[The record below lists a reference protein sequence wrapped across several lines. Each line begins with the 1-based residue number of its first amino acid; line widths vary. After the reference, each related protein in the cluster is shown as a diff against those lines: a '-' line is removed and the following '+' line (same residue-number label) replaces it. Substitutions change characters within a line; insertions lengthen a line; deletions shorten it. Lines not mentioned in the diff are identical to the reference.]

1 MKYLILS
8 QGKQAIIDDE
18 DFEFLNQRKWSFR
31 SDGYAVGRDKGK
43 LVRLHRFIMRTPNG
57 MLTDHINGDR
67 LDNRK
72 SNLRICNDLQNC
84 WNRHSKAKNFSGV
97 QGVYWNKSLKK
108 WRAKITVNR
117 KHIHIGLYELKE
129 DAIKARQKAEIK
141 YFGEYSALA
150 GLSQ

>member
-18 DFEFLNQRKWSFR
+18 DFEFLN
-31 SDGYAVGRDKGK
+31 
-43 LVRLHRFIMRTPNG
+43 
-57 MLTDHINGDR
+57 
-67 LDNRK
+67 
-72 SNLRICNDLQNC
+72 
-84 WNRHSKAKNFSGV
+84 
-97 QGVYWNKSLKK
+97 
-108 WRAKITVNR
+108 
-117 KHIHIGLYELKE
+117 IGLYELKE